1 MKCFLNITIVFHC
14 ENEFFFFIFIRQS
27 RDPYDR
33 DLSHS
38 KTRRAKGN
46 SRTPQRPKGE
56 ELGLTFAGD
65 TDLDSTLHCSVNYIT
80 LCYSDLVNYSTL
92 WYSDLANY
100 NTLQVS
106 STSSQW
112 KKYIILFH
120 DLSACILCNACSN

>member
-1 MKCFLNITIVFHC
+1 MTLMTGICLIA
-14 ENEFFFFIFIRQS
+14 RQGEQRGS
-27 RDPYDR
+27 Q
-33 DLSHS
+33 
-38 KTRRAKGN
+38 G
-46 SRTPQRPKGE
+46 QRPKGE

-92 WYSDLANY
+92 CYSDLANY

-120 DLSACILCNACSN
+120 DLSACIPCNACSN

>member
-1 MKCFLNITIVFHC
+1 M
-14 ENEFFFFIFIRQS
+14 FISHS

-38 KTRRAKGN
+38 KTRRAKGK

-65 TDLDSTLHCSVNYIT
+65 TDLDSTLYCSVNYIT
-80 LCYSDLVNYSTL
+80 LCYSDL
-92 WYSDLANY
+92 ANY
-100 NTLQVS
+100 NTLHVS

-112 KKYIILFH
+112 KNIIP
-120 DLSACILCNACSN
+120 